1 MSVYQNAMSEALND
15 DAEAF
20 CSEFGV
26 QNSNA
31 GAFWPVLEEVFVSI
45 RCHSSA
51 VRGFFIG
58 AHAPGVDSETFRP
71 VTVIQN

>member
-1 MSVYQNAMSEALND
+1 MSVCQNTTSEALND

-31 GAFWPVLEEVFVSI
+31 GAFWPVFEEVFMP
-45 RCHSSA
+45 
-51 VRGFFIG
+51 VRGFFIVT
-58 AHAPGVDSETFRP
+58 HAPGVDSETFRP
-71 VTVIQN
+71 VTVILN